1 MPTVENMDWLPTNRE
16 AQLAMA
22 QNWVAV
28 LGNQTGNPWNI
39 PEAEQTALDGL
50 SVDAERLLGQAQSS
64 ARTTVIT
71 AECKTAFAALLV
83 KMRFVKSR
91 YFLAPPLSDADFT
104 SLELQPKD
112 TTRTPV
118 PPPAAQAEADV
129 TRPGVHILALHLKA
143 VADSPPDPHR
153 ADYGFR
159 VYFGVLSPDGA
170 SAVPAAGLKRELTAA
185 PVSGEELPHSR
196 FTRRKKETFDF
207 PAEDSGKTVYFCVR
221 YENAKGE
228 SGPWG
233 PLFSAVIP

>member
-1 MPTVENMDWLPTNRE
+1 MT
-16 AQLAMA
+16 

-71 AECKTAFAALLV
+71 AECKAAFAALLA

-118 PPPAAQAEADV
+118 PRLRRRRTLPARPPP
-129 TRPGVHILALHLKA
+129 RRLRLPHLFR
-143 VADSPPDPHR
+143 R
-153 ADYGFR
+153 AFAGRGFGGSGCRNTAGTDGGAGFR
-159 VYFGVLSPDGA
+159 RGA
-170 SAVPAAGLKRELTAA
+170 SPFAV
-185 PVSGEELPHSR
+185 HSPE
-196 FTRRKKETFDF
+196 KEVFDF
-207 PAEDSGKTVYFCVR
+207 PAEDSGKTACFCVR